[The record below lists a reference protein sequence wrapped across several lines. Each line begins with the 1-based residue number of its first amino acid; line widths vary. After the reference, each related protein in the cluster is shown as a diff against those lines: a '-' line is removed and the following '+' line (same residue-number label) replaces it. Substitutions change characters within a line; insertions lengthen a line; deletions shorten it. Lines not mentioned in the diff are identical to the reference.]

1 MLFKAI
7 GAMPKQRGSI
17 LLEALCAV
25 LILGTIVVVF
35 SGAMSTGLSGG
46 DMIEEHLVAR
56 SLIRTQLE
64 EIKNQPYNTINQYP
78 VTVSAPSEYT
88 VQIDV
93 TDLSPPDYPD
103 SLQKVA
109 VTVSRVG
116 KRIINVETLKANR

>member
-1 MLFKAI
+1 
-7 GAMPKQRGSI
+7 
-17 LLEALCAV
+17 
-25 LILGTIVVVF
+25 
-35 SGAMSTGLSGG
+35 
-46 DMIEEHLVAR
+46 MIEEHLVAR

-116 KRIINVETLKANR
+116 KRIINVETLKAKFHTLDEAKR